1 MLQSIS
7 TQFQVQI
14 KLLFKPDAW
23 YKLNFDYCTWHFH
36 VVFIFVLI
44 QYRFKSDC
52 LQLAIRLHTVLCF
65 LSCGECTQFL
75 TILPRKRRLN
85 LNTTWSMACT
95 ELACI
100 NVKHVQIFK
109 DWELMVLT
117 LIVTGVAAFLL
128 FLGSVIPPLRGTILS
143 ETTDPEY
150 ADGLS
155 VRNTRPVKIISN
167 LN

>member
-1 MLQSIS
+1 MFTIGYTLAYSALLS
-7 TQFQVQI
+7 
-14 KLLFKPDAW
+14 KLWRVYTIFNNPAPKKKVKFK
-23 YKLNFDYCTWHFH
+23 YNMVHGMHK
-36 VVFIFVLI
+36 
-44 QYRFKSDC
+44 
-52 LQLAIRLHTVLCF
+52 
-65 LSCGECTQFL
+65 
-75 TILPRKRRLN
+75 
-85 LNTTWSMACT
+85 
-95 ELACI
+95 LACI

-150 ADGLS
+150 DDGLS